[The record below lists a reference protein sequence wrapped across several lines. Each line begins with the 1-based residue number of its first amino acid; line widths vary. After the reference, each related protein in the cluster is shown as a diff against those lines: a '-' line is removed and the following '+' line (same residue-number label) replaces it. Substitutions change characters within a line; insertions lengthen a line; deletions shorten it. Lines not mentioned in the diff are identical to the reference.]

1 VILVFYLYFCEKIL
15 YKMMEI
21 DKYEFLN
28 GFATPAYLYI
38 EDEGVEKYWL
48 DSQSLYYYV
57 NDLIDEDT
65 NLINGKNWNI
75 IEPLKIKGV
84 KVTKENSKDVI
95 KYFVTECSNESDYNK
110 EWNFKEHKV
119 IND

>member
-1 VILVFYLYFCEKIL
+1 
-15 YKMMEI
+15 MER

-28 GFATPAYLYI
+28 GFVTPAYLYI
-38 EDEGVEKYWL
+38 ENEEVEKYWV
-48 DSQSLYYYV
+48 DSQ
-57 NDLIDEDT
+57 ET
-65 NLINGKNWNI
+65 NLINGKNWCI

-84 KVTKENSKDVI
+84 KVTKENNKEVI

-110 EWNFKEHKV
+110 EWDFKEHKP

>member
-1 VILVFYLYFCEKIL
+1 
-15 YKMMEI
+15 MMEI

-38 EDEGVEKYWL
+38 EGEEVEKYWI

-65 NLINGKNWNI
+65 NLINGKNWCI

-84 KVTKENSKDVI
+84 KVTKENSKEVI
-95 KYFVTECSNESDYNK
+95 KYFVTECSNERDYNK
-110 EWNFKEHKV
+110 EWDFKEHKP